1 MLFGLAFEALV
12 GRSGGEGL
20 ASKEQTLDVL
30 LALKKILHPAV
41 CGKAIF
47 QDAIFSET
55 VDLLDRLV
63 LTEGLPVQKAI
74 VETVRTL
81 CAAHPSVKSPK
92 LYVESGILL
101 NILTSFRSDDEKE
114 HEDVDQLFELTRLIV
129 LVLTNLLPN
138 LGETKKAMRHE
149 LNEEA
154 VDLIRVSLDALVDA
168 AEVFPPVIK
177 TDLYACIFHIFIS
190 KSRISTLTQ
199 N

>member
-12 GRSGGEGL
+12 GRSGGESL

-74 VETVRTL
+74 VEIAKTL
-81 CAAHPSVKSPK
+81 CAAHPSVKTPK
-92 LYVESGILL
+92 
-101 NILTSFRSDDEKE
+101 
-114 HEDVDQLFELTRLIV
+114 
-129 LVLTNLLPN
+129 
-138 LGETKKAMRHE
+138 A
-149 LNEEA
+149 
-154 VDLIRVSLDALVDA
+154 
-168 AEVFPPVIK
+168 
-177 TDLYACIFHIFIS
+177 
-190 KSRISTLTQ
+190 
-199 N
+199 